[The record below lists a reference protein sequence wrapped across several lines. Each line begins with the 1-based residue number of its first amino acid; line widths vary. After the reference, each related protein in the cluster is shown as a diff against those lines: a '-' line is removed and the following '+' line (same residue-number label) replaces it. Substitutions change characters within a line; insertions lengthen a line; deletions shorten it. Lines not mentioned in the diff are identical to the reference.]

1 MKLTRVGR
9 QIGGSLGAGGGGGE
23 GNGQQQGANPEP
35 QWQPGYRDQARA
47 QASLGQP
54 SSPFAGAGPQPA
66 ASHHCILGGGV
77 LGGEVGGAS
86 CHDRLGLGLDMRNS
100 WGPRHSHLFRFHTV
114 VPEDLQ
120 EGEADQMLPSLEAY
134 LPASVRP
141 FPPSGS
147 SPHPQRH
154 RRWAHPSF
162 GSARQLQLL

>member
-1 MKLTRVGR
+1 MERETGSSRGPTQSLSGSRAIETR
-9 QIGGSLGAGGGGGE
+9 
-23 GNGQQQGANPEP
+23 PEP
-35 QWQPGYRDQARA
+35 RPAWGDPPLSLQGLGHSQQHLTT
-47 QASLGQP
+47 AS
-54 SSPFAGAGPQPA
+54 
-66 ASHHCILGGGV
+66 LGGGV
-77 LGGEVGGAS
+77 WGGGVGGAS

-162 GSARQLQLL
+162 GSARQPQLL